1 MKVIFAMLL
10 TVALLPAMQAEE
22 PLLGN
27 KSIEWSG
34 ELTGGKPLPASMS
47 DGIPG
52 PVIPDGLG
60 VNVPNFTN
68 PLPGEMEM
76 ITNAGVRWIRTDIF
90 WNATEK
96 QAGCYDFSLYTN
108 LLKILAQYHVRPLF
122 ILDYGNPV
130 YQPEYAKWNQSFP
143 SSPIARAAFVKWAA
157 AAATACR
164 GYGVIW
170 EMWNEPNYV
179 PAGSYAE
186 LAIETGQAIHRADP
200 HALFVGPALWYGNSK
215 QRQEYRQWLAQI
227 CRAGVLKE
235 FAAVTVH
242 PYHYRLPP
250 EVNSA
255 IYEQFRT
262 LIAGYAPAGRSVPI
276 ICSEWG
282 YSTQDPGLKGNSDQQ
297 AEYLARAFLVN
308 LMNDIP
314 ISIWY
319 EWRNDFHGSSAEE
332 RHFGL
337 VQYDYHPDQ
346 RWVFTPNPAFFACR
360 TLTRAL
366 HEFHFAERIAAGNT
380 NEFLLEFA
388 VGKQRCWV
396 AWSTADPSAKPDA
409 VCLPVPAGLYD
420 VINYLG
426 SESVTVS
433 ATTSGLKLQLSAGP
447 QYIIPHDVGFQTMP
461 VEKEAKSQDEPYQA
475 DEKLQG
481 D

>member
-1 MKVIFAMLL
+1 MKFIVCILL
-10 TVALLPAMQAEE
+10 TAALLRAVRAEDSHV
-22 PLLGN
+22 GN
-27 KSIEWSG
+27 KSVEWRDEFG
-34 ELTGGKPLPASMS
+34 GGKPHPADMS

-52 PVIPDGLG
+52 SIVPDGLG
-60 VNVPNFTN
+60 VNAPNWS
-68 PLPGEMEM
+68 PLSGEMEM
-76 ITNAGVRWIRTDIF
+76 ITNAGVCWIRTDIF
-90 WNATEK
+90 WHATEK
-96 QAGCYDFSLYTN
+96 QPGHYDFSFYTN
-108 LLKILAQYHVRPLF
+108 LLEILRQYHIRPML
-122 ILDYGNPV
+122 ILDYGNPM

-143 SSPIARAAFVKWAA
+143 SSPTARAAFVKWAA

-164 GYGVIW
+164 GYGVMW

-179 PAGSYAE
+179 PADSYAE
-186 LAIETGQAIHRADP
+186 LAIETGRAIHRVDP

-215 QRQEYRQWLAQI
+215 KHEEYNQWLAQI

-255 IYEQFRT
+255 IYDQFRT
-262 LIAGYAPAGRSVPI
+262 LIAGYAPAGKSVPL
-276 ICSEWG
+276 ICGEWG
-282 YSTQDPGLKGNSDQQ
+282 YSTQDPGLQGSPDLQ
-297 AEYLARAFLVN
+297 AQYQARAFLVN
-308 LMNDIP
+308 LMNGIP

-319 EWRNDFHGSSAEE
+319 EWRNDLPGNSAEE

-337 VQYDYHPDQ
+337 VRYNHHPDQ
-346 RWVFTPNPAFFACR
+346 RWVFTPNPSFFACR

-366 HEFHFAERIAAGNT
+366 RGFHFAERIATGNT
-380 NEFLLEFA
+380 NEFLLAFA
-388 VGKQRCWV
+388 AGQQRRWV
-396 AWSTADPSAKPDA
+396 AWNSADTKAKSDA

-426 SESVTVS
+426 SESVTIS
-433 ATTSGLKLQLSAGP
+433 NTASGLKLQPSAGP

-461 VEKEAKSQDEPYQA
+461 VELKADSTDEPYQA
-475 DEKLQG
+475 DEKLEG